1 MEPILKVENLSIE
14 IETREGKSSVVDD
27 LSFELSAGQTL
38 SFVGE
43 SGCGKS
49 ITALGVMGL
58 LPEKISQISAGKI
71 FFQGEGKVYFF
82 SFKDSF
88 HVVAVPMPLGSFL
101 IFFFDIFTLKF
112 PI

>member
-49 ITALGVMGL
+49 ITALGIMDL
-58 LPEKISQISAGKI
+58 LPEKISRISAGNI
-71 FFQGEGKVYFF
+71 FFKGEDLV
-82 SFKDSF
+82 SAS
-88 HVVAVPMPLGSFL
+88 
-101 IFFFDIFTLKF
+101 
-112 PI
+112 